1 MGIFSWLFGRNTA
14 ASAPRPARPATEL
27 RGKPEPKAEA
37 NYPDRELVA
46 RLFYLKL
53 FNARAYPGTHDGTL
67 RPAEADWLAARD
79 EDLKR
84 TPTQLTQLVP
94 RLPAVLPR
102 LMTAL
107 NDTDTPI
114 RTLTEHIESDPIIA
128 AQVLRLINSP
138 AMRVR
143 REQITSLDQ
152 AVMLLGFS
160 GMREVV
166 SAAMFSPIGK
176 LDQVSGAHP
185 LLIHDIWPISLRAA
199 NALRQGLK
207 SKAAPANAPEGALA
221 FDLYLSVLIEHTGLI
236 ALVRQ
241 RPLTGA
247 ECTPAYLDAIRR
259 LVPAYSARIAE
270 AWALSPRA
278 IELIR
283 NPDPAL
289 DAFRQNARYF
299 STACALNR
307 RGYLDPA
314 QLLHLCRELP
324 PYASDWHDSCVGHA
338 NETENTP

>member
-1 MGIFSWLFGRNTA
+1 MGFFSWLFGNKPATP
-14 ASAPRPARPATEL
+14 APRSTRTNDR
-27 RGKPEPKAEA
+27 RGKAEPKSEHH
-37 NYPDRELVA
+37 YPDHELVA

-53 FNARAYPGTHDGTL
+53 FNARAYPSTHDGAL
-67 RPAEADWLAARD
+67 RPAEAEWLAARQ

-114 RTLTEHIESDPIIA
+114 RTLTELIESDPIIA
-128 AQVLRLINSP
+128 TQVLRLINSP

-176 LDQVSGAHP
+176 LNAITGAHP

-207 SKAAPANAPEGALA
+207 SKAAPEQAPEGTLA
-221 FDLYLSVLIEHTGLI
+221 FELYLSLLIEHTGLI

-241 RPLTGA
+241 QPLTGA
-247 ECTPAYLDAIRR
+247 ELTPAYLDAIRQ
-259 LVPAYSARIAE
+259 LVLAYSARIAE
-270 AWALSPRA
+270 AWALSPSA
-278 IELIR
+278 IALIQTT
-283 NPDPAL
+283 DPTL
-289 DAFRQNARYF
+289 DEYRRTARYF

-314 QLLHLCRELP
+314 QFLHLCRQLP
-324 PYASDWHDSCVGHA
+324 AYASDWHESCVGQSSD
-338 NETENTP
+338 TE

>member
-1 MGIFSWLFGRNTA
+1 MGIFSWLFGQK
-14 ASAPRPARPATEL
+14 SAPSNPAPAPARRPRPTTEL
-27 RGKPEPKAEA
+27 KSESA
-37 NYPDRELVA
+37 YPDRELIA
-46 RLFYLKL
+46 RLFYLHL
-53 FNARAYPGTHDGTL
+53 FGARAYPLDPGSTL
-67 RPAEADWLAARD
+67 RPAEADWLAARQ

-114 RTLTEHIESDPIIA
+114 RHLTELIESDPIIA

-143 REQITSLDQ
+143 REDITSLEQ
-152 AVMLLGFS
+152 AVLLLGFA

-176 LDQVSGAHP
+176 LNLVAGVHP

-199 NALRQGLK
+199 NALRMGLK
-207 SKAAPANAPEGALA
+207 SKAAPADAPEGGEA

-241 RPLTGA
+241 QPLTGSA
-247 ECTPAYLDAIRR
+247 LTPAYLDAVRR

-278 IELIR
+278 IDLIR
-283 NPDPAL
+283 NPDPVL
-289 DAFRQNARYF
+289 DGYRQNARYF
-299 STACALNR
+299 ATACALNR
-307 RGYLDPA
+307 RGFLDPA
-314 QLLHLCRELP
+314 QLLHLCRDLP
-324 PYASDWHDSCVGHA
+324 PYASEWHDTCVSHPQD
-338 NETENTP
+338 TK